1 MQDVSFSWFTAL
13 KIGTRQDRRR
23 SLSPAMPNFRFMR
36 VLFIKF
42 SRLTLLALLVAS
54 CSIQKRTVLPGF
66 HVERIHR
73 VSAKAE
79 LGPSRSVTMK
89 EMTPLCV
96 GHLASTFT
104 KSDRPL
110 EQHLN
115 TPPSAQVTSLH
126 AIQPRVPDVDLIEP
140 ELLEPQPWD
149 EAYRQQ
155 KFFGKLALGL
165 LCLALGLLAAG
176 AGHPLAF
183 VAYFV
188 AQFVNRRKAKK
199 VLDIKEAHGVDV
211 EQERKRLKRSNIALG
226 GAAFASL
233 AVAVVVAVVTILLFL
248 LVFGV
253 IINFFTSL

>member
-1 MQDVSFSWFTAL
+1 MRAL
-13 KIGTRQDRRR
+13 LT
-23 SLSPAMPNFRFMR
+23 
-36 VLFIKF
+36 KF
-42 SRLTLLALLVAS
+42 LVLTLMALLAIS
-54 CSIQKRTVLPGF
+54 CSIQKRTTLPGF
-66 HVERIHR
+66 HIERMHK

-79 LGPSRSVTMK
+79 LGQSRSATME
-89 EMTPLCV
+89 EMPPLHV
-96 GHLASTFT
+96 ERLASEFT
-104 KSDRPL
+104 RPVL
-110 EQHLN
+110 TVEQHLN
-115 TPPSAQVTSLH
+115 TSPIAQVTTLH
-126 AIQPRVPDVDLIEP
+126 AIQPRALDVDLDEP

-176 AGHPLAF
+176 AGHPLNF

-226 GAAFASL
+226 GAAFASV
-233 AVAVVVAVVTILLFL
+233 AVAVAVAVMTILLFL
-248 LVFGV
+248 LIWGA
-253 IINFFTSL
+253 IIGFFTSL

>member
-1 MQDVSFSWFTAL
+1 
-13 KIGTRQDRRR
+13 
-23 SLSPAMPNFRFMR
+23 MR
-36 VLFIKF
+36 VLLTKF
-42 SRLTLLALLVAS
+42 SGLTLLALLAAS
-54 CSIQKRTVLPGF
+54 CSIQKRTTLPGF
-66 HVERIHR
+66 HIERMHKA
-73 VSAKAE
+73 SAKAE
-79 LGPSRSVTMK
+79 LGQSRCAKVK
-89 EMTPLCV
+89 EMSPL
-96 GHLASTFT
+96 HMERLASEFT
-104 KSDRPL
+104 RPVL
-110 EQHLN
+110 TVEQHLN
-115 TPPSAQVTSLH
+115 TPPFAQVTTLH
-126 AIQPRVPDVDLIEP
+126 AIQPRVPNVDLVEP

-199 VLDIKEAHGVDV
+199 VLDLKEAHGVDV

-233 AVAVVVAVVTILLFL
+233 AVAVVVAILTVLLFL
-248 LVFGV
+248 LILGA
-253 IINFFTSL
+253 IISFFTSL

>member
-1 MQDVSFSWFTAL
+1 
-13 KIGTRQDRRR
+13 
-23 SLSPAMPNFRFMR
+23 MR
-36 VLFIKF
+36 VLLIKF
-42 SRLTLLALLVAS
+42 SGLTLLALLVAS
-54 CSIQKRTVLPGF
+54 CSIQKRTTLPGF

-79 LGPSRSVTMK
+79 LGPSRNAVVS
-89 EMTPLCV
+89 EIPPLHV
-96 GHLASTFT
+96 ERLALEFT
-104 KSDRPL
+104 RPVL
-110 EQHLN
+110 TVEQHLN
-115 TPPSAQVTSLH
+115 TPPSAQVTTLN
-126 AIQPRVPDVDLIEP
+126 AIQPRAFDVDLDEP

-155 KFFGKLALGL
+155 RFFGKLALGL

-183 VAYFV
+183 LAYFV

-226 GAAFASL
+226 GAAFASV
-233 AVAVVVAVVTILLFL
+233 AVAVVVAVMTILLFL
-248 LVFGV
+248 LILGA
-253 IINFFTSL
+253 IIGFFTSL

>member
-1 MQDVSFSWFTAL
+1 
-13 KIGTRQDRRR
+13 
-23 SLSPAMPNFRFMR
+23 MPTFRFMR

-42 SRLTLLALLVAS
+42 SGLTLLALLAAS
-54 CSIQKRTVLPGF
+54 CSIQKRTVLPGY
-66 HVERIHR
+66 HIERMHK
-73 VSAKAE
+73 VSAKAGLE
-79 LGPSRSVTMK
+79 PARSAKVK
-89 EMTPLCV
+89 EMTPLDV
-96 GHLASTFT
+96 ERLTSEFT
-104 KSDRPL
+104 RPVL
-110 EQHLN
+110 TVEQHLS
-115 TPPSAQVTSLH
+115 TPPLAQVTTLH
-126 AIQPRVPDVDLIEP
+126 AIQPRVPDVDPVEP
-140 ELLEPQPWD
+140 ELPEPQPWD

>member
-1 MQDVSFSWFTAL
+1 
-13 KIGTRQDRRR
+13 
-23 SLSPAMPNFRFMR
+23 MR
-36 VLFIKF
+36 VFFVKF

-66 HVERIHR
+66 HVERMDKA
-73 VSAKAE
+73 SAKAE
-79 LGPSRSVTMK
+79 LGPSRSAKVK
-89 EMTPLCV
+89 EMPPLHV
-96 GHLASTFT
+96 ERLASEFT
-104 KSDRPL
+104 RPVL
-110 EQHLN
+110 TVEQHLN
-115 TPPSAQVTSLH
+115 THPFTQVTTLH
-126 AIQPRVPDVDLIEP
+126 AIQPRVLDVDLVEP

-176 AGHPLAF
+176 VGHPLNF

-226 GAAFASL
+226 GAAFASV
-233 AVAVVVAVVTILLFL
+233 AVAVVVAVMTILLFL
-248 LVFGV
+248 LVFGL
-253 IINFFTSL
+253 IINFITSL

>member
-1 MQDVSFSWFTAL
+1 
-13 KIGTRQDRRR
+13 
-23 SLSPAMPNFRFMR
+23 
-36 VLFIKF
+36 
-42 SRLTLLALLVAS
+42 
-54 CSIQKRTVLPGF
+54 
-66 HVERIHR
+66 
-73 VSAKAE
+73 
-79 LGPSRSVTMK
+79 MK
-89 EMTPLCV
+89 ETPPLRV
-96 GHLASTFT
+96 ENLTAAFT
-104 KSDRPL
+104 EPDRPV

-115 TPPSAQVTSLH
+115 TPPSAQVTTLH
-126 AIQPRVPDVDLIEP
+126 AIQPRMPDVDLVEP

-176 AGHPLAF
+176 MGHPLAF

-226 GAAFASL
+226 GAAFASV
-233 AVAVVVAVVTILLFL
+233 AVAVVVAVMTILLFL
-248 LVFGV
+248 LILGA
-253 IINFFTSL
+253 IISFFTSL

>member
-1 MQDVSFSWFTAL
+1 
-13 KIGTRQDRRR
+13 
-23 SLSPAMPNFRFMR
+23 MR

-42 SRLTLLALLVAS
+42 SGLTLLALLAAS
-54 CSIQKRTVLPGF
+54 CSIQKRTTLPGF
-66 HVERIHR
+66 HIERMHKASAQAELRQSQSAIVKEMRPLQVER
-73 VSAKAE
+73 
-79 LGPSRSVTMK
+79 
-89 EMTPLCV
+89 
-96 GHLASTFT
+96 LASEFT
-104 KSDRPL
+104 QPAL
-110 EQHLN
+110 TVEQDLN
-115 TPPSAQVTSLH
+115 TLPSAQVTTLH
-126 AIQPRVPDVDLIEP
+126 LIQPRVPNVDLVEP

-183 VAYFV
+183 AAYFV

-211 EQERKRLKRSNIALG
+211 DQERKQLKRSNIALG
-226 GAAFASL
+226 GAAFASV
-233 AVAVVVAVVTILLFL
+233 AVAVVVAVLTVLLFL
-248 LVFGV
+248 LVFGL

>member
-1 MQDVSFSWFTAL
+1 
-13 KIGTRQDRRR
+13 
-23 SLSPAMPNFRFMR
+23 MR

-42 SRLTLLALLVAS
+42 SGLTLLALLVAS
-54 CSIQKRTVLPGF
+54 CSIQKRTALPGF
-66 HVERIHR
+66 HIERMHKA
-73 VSAKAE
+73 SAKAE
-79 LGPSRSVTMK
+79 LGPSRSAMVK
-89 EMTPLCV
+89 EMTPLHV
-96 GHLASTFT
+96 ERLTSAFT
-104 KSDRPL
+104 EPVRPV
-110 EQHLN
+110 EQPLN
-115 TPPSAQVTSLH
+115 KPPSAQVTALY
-126 AIQPRVPDVDLIEP
+126 AIQPRVLDVDLVEP

-165 LCLALGLLAAG
+165 LCLALGLLAVG

-226 GAAFASL
+226 GAAVVSA
-233 AVAVVVAVVTILLFL
+233 AVAVVVAVMAALFL
-248 LVFGV
+248 LLILGAIVG
-253 IINFFTSL
+253 FFTSL

>member
-1 MQDVSFSWFTAL
+1 
-13 KIGTRQDRRR
+13 
-23 SLSPAMPNFRFMR
+23 MR
-36 VLFIKF
+36 VFFIKF
-42 SRLTLLALLVAS
+42 LRLTLLALLVAS
-54 CSIQKRTVLPGF
+54 CSIQKRTTLPGF
-66 HVERIHR
+66 HIERIHR
-73 VSAKAE
+73 GSAKVE
-79 LGPSRSVTMK
+79 LGPSRNAKVK
-89 EMTPLCV
+89 EMPPLHV
-96 GHLASTFT
+96 ENLTAAITESV
-104 KSDRPL
+104 RL
-110 EQHLN
+110 VEHLN
-115 TPPSAQVTSLH
+115 TPPSAQVKTLH
-126 AIQPRVPDVDLIEP
+126 AIQPRMPDVDFDEP

-226 GAAFASL
+226 GAAFASV
-233 AVAVVVAVVTILLFL
+233 AVAVVVAVMTILLFL
-248 LVFGV
+248 LIWGAIVG
-253 IINFFTSL
+253 FFTSL

>member
-1 MQDVSFSWFTAL
+1 
-13 KIGTRQDRRR
+13 
-23 SLSPAMPNFRFMR
+23 MPTFRFMR

-42 SRLTLLALLVAS
+42 SGLTLLALIAAS
-54 CSIQKRTVLPGF
+54 CSIQQRTVLPGYHIERMHNASPKAGLEPSRSATVKEMSPL
-66 HVERIHR
+66 HVER
-73 VSAKAE
+73 
-79 LGPSRSVTMK
+79 
-89 EMTPLCV
+89 
-96 GHLASTFT
+96 LASEFT
-104 KSDRPL
+104 RPVL
-110 EQHLN
+110 TVEQHLN
-115 TPPSAQVTSLH
+115 TPPLAQVTTLH
-126 AIQPRVPDVDLIEP
+126 AIHPRALNMDLVEP

-233 AVAVVVAVVTILLFL
+233 AVAVVVAVVTILIFL
-248 LVFGV
+248 LILGA
-253 IINFFTSL
+253 IIGFFTSL

>member
-1 MQDVSFSWFTAL
+1 
-13 KIGTRQDRRR
+13 
-23 SLSPAMPNFRFMR
+23 MR
-36 VLFIKF
+36 VFFINF
-42 SRLTLLALLVAS
+42 SGLTLLALLAAS
-54 CSIQKRTVLPGF
+54 CSIQKRTTLPGF
-66 HVERIHR
+66 HIERMHKA
-73 VSAKAE
+73 SAKAE
-79 LGPSRSVTMK
+79 LEPSRSATMK
-89 EMTPLCV
+89 EMPPLHV
-96 GHLASTFT
+96 ENLTAAITEPF
-104 KSDRPL
+104 RPV
-110 EQHLN
+110 EHLN
-115 TPPSAQVTSLH
+115 TSPLAQATTLH
-126 AIQPRVPDVDLIEP
+126 AIQPRVPDVDLVEP

-226 GAAFASL
+226 GAAFASV
-233 AVAVVVAVVTILLFL
+233 AVAVVVAVLTVLLFL
-248 LVFGV
+248 LILGA
-253 IINFFTSL
+253 IISFFPSL